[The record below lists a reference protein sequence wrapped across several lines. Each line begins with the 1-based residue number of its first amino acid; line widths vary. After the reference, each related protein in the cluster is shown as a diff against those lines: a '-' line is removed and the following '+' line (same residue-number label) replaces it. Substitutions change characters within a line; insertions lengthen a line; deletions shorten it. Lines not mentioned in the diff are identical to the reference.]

1 MKLTAAEDARMSVST
16 LLDSVVF
23 NETDGQTAR
32 LADDDLSAQF
42 GSNVAAGG
50 RTSSS
55 ASSLSLRCDQP
66 GSESPGRE
74 VRISTPPARPVRFT
88 GPYARVACP
97 VDSVRGSAVPS
108 RRGCKSSYVVG
119 HIR

>member
-1 MKLTAAEDARMSVST
+1 VSVST
-16 LLDSVVF
+16 LLDGVVF
-23 NETDGQTAR
+23 NETDGQPAWR
-32 LADDDLSAQF
+32 MDDPSAQC

-88 GPYARVACP
+88 GPYARIACP

-108 RRGCKSSYVVG
+108 RRGCRPSYVVD